1 MTEHLLF
8 ATSNPNKLKEVRKI
22 LREAYVVEGLDSL
35 NFEGE
40 IPETQNTIEG
50 NAIQKVEFISAYT
63 DRPVFAEDTGLV
75 VPELNGAPGVHS
87 ARYAGEQ
94 RSAQDNMDKLLIA
107 LSNSKDRSAY
117 FKTVLAYRDKSCT
130 VHSFTGKIHGIIV
143 EKPKGSQGFGYDPIF
158 QPNGYS
164 STFAELDEDIKNTIS
179 HRRRAMDKFIHY
191 LMNTDS

>member
-40 IPETQNTIEG
+40 IPETQNTIED

-117 FKTVLAYRDKSCT
+117 FKTVLAYRDKSGT

-158 QPNGYS
+158 QPNGYN